1 MSKLDTPLAK
11 IAVPLLVFGAI
22 FGGWKASQ
30 YYRQATATLPDA
42 QPSDG
47 DCMLWFVGSS
57 SIHRWT
63 SLDRDMTPWKVRN
76 RGINSATLSD
86 IIPRFANIRP
96 AREGRPQ
103 AIILYVGENDI
114 AESVPVRTVVRQL
127 ATLLDLRTH
136 LLGDVPVLLLSAK
149 PSPGRAKFLPDQRL
163 FNLAAQRLIPHAQ
176 RVYYGDITTPLLVNG
191 RMGDNYQPDGVHM
204 NPRGYRIW
212 VKVVRARLKDML
224 PSETINRCAPGS

>member
-11 IAVPLLVFGAI
+11 IAIPLLVFVAI
-22 FGGWKASQ
+22 FGGWRGVQ
-30 YYRQATATLPDA
+30 YFQRATATLPDA

-47 DCMLWFVGSS
+47 ACTLWFVGSS

-63 SLDRDMTPWKVRN
+63 SLDRDMAPWKVHN
-76 RGINSATLSD
+76 RGINSATLAD
-86 IIPRFANIRP
+86 IIPRFRNIRP

-114 AESVPVRTVVRQL
+114 AGGVPVRTVVREL
-127 ATLLDLRTH
+127 ARLLDLRTR

-149 PSPGRAKFLPDQRL
+149 PSPGRAAFLPDQRL
-163 FNLAAQRLIPHAQ
+163 FNLAAQRLIPHAPN
-176 RVYYGDITTPLLVNG
+176 VHYVDITTPLLVNG

-204 NPRGYRIW
+204 NPQGYRIW
-212 VKVVRARLKDML
+212 AKVVRARLKDIL
-224 PSETINRCAPGS
+224 PAATVNRCAPGS